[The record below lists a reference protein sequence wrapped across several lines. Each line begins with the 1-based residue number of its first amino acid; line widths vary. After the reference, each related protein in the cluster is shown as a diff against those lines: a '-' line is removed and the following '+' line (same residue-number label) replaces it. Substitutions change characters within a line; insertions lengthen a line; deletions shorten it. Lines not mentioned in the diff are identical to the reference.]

1 VTSVYAGKFFVKANI
16 FDKKSQQDC
25 WLIVI
30 YGAAL
35 DKDKG

>member
-1 VTSVYAGKFFVKANI
+1 VTSVYAGKFFVKANVL
-16 FDKKSQQDC
+16 DKKSQQDF
-25 WLIVI
+25 WLIMI